1 MYMPIGESPVPERKG
16 VAMCRYNGLMK
27 SALLILVIAPLMS
40 QMHESA
46 ARFGRSPFSL
56 SVGQTLDDE
65 GRSSLVIDMTIPYR
79 RLVFFK
85 RGNVYEARFRLYVTI
100 RGEKKKQLSGEVWE
114 ESVIAADY
122 EQTRSASAVKSV
134 RRNFPAVPGEYDVEA
149 TIEVID
155 TSLRYTGQRS
165 ISILGRE
172 SGRFRLADPVFFTPA
187 AGTEFRRPSDGEIV
201 VAPCT
206 EPEASDFKPNSDA
219 VYADVGVWPHV
230 VFNLLSPTETI
241 DNREYT
247 VSTRMAD
254 VRGNLVL
261 YNRVYLRTS
270 ESGYQ
275 RLCMDAGVDDLMIG
289 NYEISVAV
297 EVPGT
302 NQRAVSKGRF
312 TVLLNRGSLGGYFR
326 ETMKLLSLYADE
338 DELKELAGSTPENRV
353 QAWNRFWLRRDPNPS
368 SEVNEDLGEFLRRLD
383 IILRLFSDFRPGW
396 QTDRG
401 RIYMRYGQ
409 PDDIVDR
416 QGRTFGTTYQLWYYY
431 SRGIVYI
438 FEDMLGTGDFRLLDT
453 RMI

>member
-1 MYMPIGESPVPERKG
+1 MY
-16 VAMCRYNGLMK
+16 RYSGLMK
-27 SALLILVIAPLMS
+27 SALLILIIVPLTS
-40 QMHESA
+40 QSQEPA
-46 ARFGRSPFSL
+46 ARFGRSPFAL
-56 SVGQTLDDE
+56 SVGQALDDE
-65 GRSSLVIDMTIPYR
+65 GGSSLVIDMTIPYR

-85 RGNVYEARFRLYVTI
+85 RGDGYEARFRLYVNV

-114 ESVIAADY
+114 ESVMVADY
-122 EQTRSASAVKSV
+122 EQTRSASSVKSV
-134 RRNFPAVPGEYDVEA
+134 RRVFPAVPGEYGVEV
-149 TIEVID
+149 TVEVID
-155 TSLRYTGQRS
+155 TSLKYTDRRT

-187 AGTEFRRPSDGEIV
+187 AGTEFRRPSGGEIV
-201 VAPCT
+201 VTPCT
-206 EPEASDFKPNSDA
+206 ETEVSDFKPNSDA

-241 DNREYT
+241 ENYAYT
-247 VSTRMAD
+247 VSVRMED
-254 VRGNLVL
+254 MRGNLAL
-261 YNRVYLRTS
+261 YNRAYLRTS

-275 RLCMDAGVDDLMIG
+275 RLCMDVSVDDLMIG
-289 NYEISVAV
+289 DYEISVAV

-326 ETMKLLSLYADE
+326 ETMKILSLYADE
-338 DELKELAGSTPENRV
+338 DELEELAGSTPENRV

-368 SEVNEDLGEFLRRLD
+368 SKVNEDLGEFLRRLEH
-383 IILRLFSDFRPGW
+383 ILRSFSGFRPGW

-401 RIYMRYGQ
+401 KIYLRYGQ

-416 QGRTFGTTYQLWYYY
+416 QGRIFGTTYQLWYYY
-431 SRGIVYI
+431 SRGVVYI

>member
-1 MYMPIGESPVPERKG
+1 
-16 VAMCRYNGLMK
+16 MCRYSGLMK
-27 SALLILVIAPLMS
+27 STILVLIIVPLMS
-40 QMHESA
+40 QMHEPA
-46 ARFGRSPFSL
+46 AQFGRSPFSL
-56 SVGQTLDDE
+56 SVGQALDDA
-65 GRSSLVIDMTIPYR
+65 GISSLVIDMAIPYR

-85 RGNVYEARFRLYVTI
+85 RGNVYEARVRLYVTI
-100 RGEKKKQLSGEVWE
+100 RGEKKKQVGGEVWE
-114 ESVIAADY
+114 ESVIVADY

-134 RRNFPAVPGEYDVEA
+134 RRVFPAVPGEYDVEV
-149 TIEVID
+149 TVEVID

-187 AGTEFRRPSDGEIV
+187 AGMEFRRPSGGEIV
-201 VAPCT
+201 VAPCA
-206 EPEASDFKPNSDA
+206 ELEDSDFKPNADA

-241 DNREYT
+241 DNHAYT

-261 YNRVYLRTS
+261 YNRVHLQTS

-275 RLCMDAGVDDLMIG
+275 RLCMDISVDDMMIG

-297 EVPGT
+297 GMPGT

-312 TVLLNRGSLGGYFR
+312 TVLLNRGSLSGYFR
-326 ETMKLLSLYADE
+326 ETMELLSLYADKE
-338 DELKELAGSTPENRV
+338 ELKELAASTPENRV

-368 SEVNEDLGEFLRRLD
+368 SEVNEDLGEFLRRLEL
-383 IILRLFSDFRPGW
+383 ILRTFSDFRPGW

-416 QGRTFGTTYQLWYYY
+416 QGREYGTTYQLWYYY
-431 SRGIVYI
+431 SMGVVYI